1 MIYLLRV
8 LGFFAALLAG
18 AATIFFAALVM
29 LLIFVGLRSKIDY
42 FIHKWALLVCCL
54 ARAEVHGKGNE
65 NEPEKP
71 CLFIFNH
78 VSLIDI
84 PVALVVIKKMIRF
97 GAKKELFMIPIFG
110 QAMQL
115 AGVLRINRGD
125 RNHAISTLKKA
136 NERIQETGQSFIL
149 AAEGT
154 RMSEDKL
161 GEFKSGPFVLAID
174 SQCPLVPV
182 VISGAYGVMPKKD
195 LYFRLERKHQVFV
208 EILPAIDTKQYTFEQ
223 RHELKK
229 MVRNQM
235 SEAFERL
242 KKLGPTV

>member
-8 LGFFAALLAG
+8 LGFFAALFAG
-18 AATIFFAALVM
+18 IFTIVYALFVVI
-29 LLIFVGLRSKIDY
+29 LILIGLRSTIDF
-42 FIHKWALLVCCL
+42 FIHKWAWVINWL
-54 ARAEVHGKGNE
+54 ARLEVHGQGNE
-65 NEPEKP
+65 NEPPGP
-71 CLFIFNH
+71 CLFVFNH
-78 VSLIDI
+78 LSLLDI
-84 PVALVVIKKMIRF
+84 PIALVVIKKMIRF

-125 RNHAISTLKKA
+125 RSHAISTLKKA
-136 NERIQETGQSFIL
+136 HGRITETGQSFIL

-154 RMSEDKL
+154 RQSENKI

-182 VISGAYGVMPKKD
+182 VIYGAHEAMPKRD
-195 LYFRLERKHQVFV
+195 LFFRLEKKHKVCV
-208 EILPAIDTKQYTFEQ
+208 EILPPIDTKKYTFED

-235 SEAFERL
+235 SESFERL
-242 KKLGPTV
+242 KKLVTHA

>member
-1 MIYLLRV
+1 MIYILRI
-8 LGFFAALLAG
+8 LGFFAALFAG
-18 AATIFFAALVM
+18 ILTITFAVIVLTM
-29 LLIFVGLRSKIDY
+29 IFIGLRSKIDY
-42 FIHKWALLVCCL
+42 VIHKWAIMVCWL
-54 ARAEVHGKGNE
+54 ARTDVHGSGNE
-65 NEPEKP
+65 NEPDGP
-71 CLFIFNH
+71 CLFVFNH
-78 VSLIDI
+78 ISLMDI
-84 PVALVVIKKMIRF
+84 PIALAVIKKTIRF

-115 AGVLRINRGD
+115 VGVLKINRGD

-136 NERIQETGQSFIL
+136 NERIQDTGQSFIL

-161 GEFKSGPFVLAID
+161 GEFKSGPFVLSID

-195 LYFRLERKHQVFV
+195 LFFRLEKRHSVYV
-208 EILPAIDTKQYTFEQ
+208 EILPAIDTKQYTFEG

-229 MVRNQM
+229 LVRNQM

-242 KKLGPTV
+242 KKLGPNI